1 MFRFFPEYKFR
12 RSTWYKFVRDQV
24 AKNVG
29 RIQYNSPVV
38 EIDYSNKQ
46 VQLTTANGECF
57 VADKVIMTTS
67 VGVLRSGDIK
77 FVPALSARRQAALKA
92 VQFLPGFKLLLKFLE
107 TFYPDAINCGLNQGD
122 DGEKVFYDIAFEKG
136 AQTNVLGFLATGT
149 ATEPY
154 CETPIFFPRVQNLRT
169 LPHNVMCR
177 RHGIPF
183 SNCKSCAQR
192 ARQNLRLSCK
202 PHLQR

>member
-77 FVPALSARRQAALKA
+77 FVPALPECKKAGSPQGCPVLAWFQA
-92 VQFLPGFKLLLKFLE
+92 P
-107 TFYPDAINCGLNQGD
+107 
-122 DGEKVFYDIAFEKG
+122 
-136 AQTNVLGFLATGT
+136 AQ
-149 ATEPY
+149 
-154 CETPIFFPRVQNLRT
+154 ILR
-169 LPHNVMCR
+169 N
-177 RHGIPF
+177 I
-183 SNCKSCAQR
+183 
-192 ARQNLRLSCK
+192 LS
-202 PHLQR
+202 

>member
-1 MFRFFPEYKFR
+1 MT
-12 RSTWYKFVRDQV
+12 S
-24 AKNVG
+24 
-29 RIQYNSPVV
+29 NSYPP
-38 EIDYSNKQ
+38 
-46 VQLTTANGECF
+46 C
-57 VADKVIMTTS
+57 
-67 VGVLRSGDIK
+67 
-77 FVPALSARRQAALKA
+77 LSARRQAALKA

-183 SNCKSCAQR
+183 SNCTSSGARHGTKAVLKELDKIYDYR
-192 ARQNLRLSCK
+192 ASRTFTGEYWLEDWGRKRYTQGSWVVGSNIK
-202 PHLQR
+202 PSTLTEINTPLADTVYFAGEAHDAN